1 MYPLKDD
8 YHYRGIV
15 FGQWHVEGDNCKI
28 MQQACYAA
36 RKLDGQ
42 DNDNKPKRK

>member
-1 MYPLKDD
+1 VYLLKDD
-8 YHYRGIV
+8 LYSRSIV
-15 FGQWHVEGDNCKI
+15 SEQWHVEDDNCII

-42 DNDNKPKRK
+42 DNNKKPERK